1 MFWSPKSFKRVVFRL
16 PPKPACRRLVKLHTA
31 AVHCNLVC
39 KPHWH
44 FSLRSSISYNCSYNW
59 LLWLQK
65 PASSFEAILP
75 YTFFFLLYCYYYY
88 IIFPSLLCYSLIA
101 ASLILYHYTCYQF
114 WGVLD
119 NVPLWKCKKKIT
131 LPGAVVISGNCCQN
145 EFGSIF
151 KFRLRQKLFFFLVW

>member
-75 YTFFFLLYCYYYY
+75 YIFFFIIYCYYYY

-119 NVPLWKCKKKIT
+119 NVPLWKCKKIT

>member
-16 PPKPACRRLVKLHTA
+16 PPKPACRRLVKLHTV

-75 YTFFFLLYCYYYY
+75 YIFFYYLLLLLLHYFSFFIMLFLNSCFLNIISLY
-88 IIFPSLLCYSLIA
+88 LLS
-101 ASLILYHYTCYQF
+101 ILRRIRQCTIVKVQ
-114 WGVLD
+114 
-119 NVPLWKCKKKIT
+119 KKIT

>member
-65 PASSFEAILP
+65 PASSFETILP
-75 YTFFFLLYCYYYY
+75 YFFS
-88 IIFPSLLCYSLIA
+88 SLLLLLLHYFSFFIMLFLNSCFLNIISLYLL
-101 ASLILYHYTCYQF
+101 SILRRIRQCTIVKVQ
-114 WGVLD
+114 
-119 NVPLWKCKKKIT
+119 KKKS
-131 LPGAVVISGNCCQN
+131 LPGALVISGNCCQN
-145 EFGSIF
+145 EFRSIF
-151 KFRLRQKLFFFLVW
+151 KFRLRHKLFFFLVW

>member
-1 MFWSPKSFKRVVFRL
+1 MFWSPKSFKRVLFRL

-75 YTFFFLLYCYYYY
+75 YIYFFIIYCYYYY
-88 IIFPSLLCYSLIA
+88 IIFPSLLCYTFNSCFLNIISLYLL
-101 ASLILYHYTCYQF
+101 SILRRIRQCTIVKVQKNNF
-114 WGVLD
+114 AWS
-119 NVPLWKCKKKIT
+119 
-131 LPGAVVISGNCCQN
+131 SGN
-145 EFGSIF
+145 IW
-151 KFRLRQKLFFFLVW
+151 KLLSKRVWINFQI